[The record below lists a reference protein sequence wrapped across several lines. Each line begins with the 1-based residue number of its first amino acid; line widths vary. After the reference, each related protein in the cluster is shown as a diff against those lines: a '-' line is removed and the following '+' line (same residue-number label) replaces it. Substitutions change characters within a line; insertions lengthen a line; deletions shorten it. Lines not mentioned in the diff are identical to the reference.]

1 MAQRLPMETN
11 DEELIRL
18 ARERINLPKGKL
30 WLNYQPD
37 ADVLWIG
44 LKEHPRPT
52 RSEDDMET
60 GLIFNYEDQEL
71 VSIEVLD
78 LYGVFAH

>member
-1 MAQRLPMETN
+1 MKVVIH
-11 DEELIRL
+11 DEEFIRL
-18 ARERINLPKGKL
+18 AKERIDLPKGKL

-44 LKEHPRPT
+44 LKEDPRPT
-52 RSEDDMET
+52 RSEDHMEK
-60 GLIFNYEDQEL
+60 GLIFNYEGQEL

>member
-1 MAQRLPMETN
+1 M
-11 DEELIRL
+11 RL
-18 ARERINLPKGKL
+18 AKERIDLPKVRL
-30 WLNYQPD
+30 WLNYQSD

-44 LKEHPRPT
+44 LKEHPRLT
-52 RSEDDMET
+52 RSEDDMEK
-60 GLIFNYEDQEL
+60 GLIFNYEGQEL